1 MRTVLAVI
9 AIAFLA
15 GGLLAQPMPVAP
27 PLPPPAPLPP
37 GQVVS
42 HPLTAHRWRSRP
54 ARWERCLATA
64 SAGWTGPRAACTSS
78 TCGCERPCAR
88 SGYGSEAKALPPER
102 PLGPLGP
109 SWEDYQLLYFWPM
122 RQPVPALA
130 YGNRSGLPP
139 IPGQND
145 TRLLLGGQSLG
156 SQPSAGGRFT
166 LGASI
171 DKEETLG
178 WEATYFFLG
187 TRTFSQNARTFAG
200 GSVESI
206 GLPYTNATTG
216 MSDILTVAQPGVSNS
231 MLTVSTSVRVQG
243 WEVTGVANVVD
254 DKHVRVNALFGWRY
268 FQVQEG
274 LRLEQT
280 QFRYTPDGGLFRTAD
295 QFDAHNRFNGG
306 QLGFHT
312 DMRRGL
318 VFCEMTGKIAFGQ
331 NYEVVKNEGMTILQ
345 GPTRGV
351 QAFGG
356 SGIYV
361 QPSNAGRTANGVFA
375 VLPEGTVKFG
385 LHLGD
390 SGRIYVGYSF
400 LYLSD
405 AVRPGDQIDRTLNPS
420 QVPLVS
426 GNGPV
431 YGALSPARIVNRSD
445 FWVQGLVIGL
455 ETRY

>member
-1 MRTVLAVI
+1 
-9 AIAFLA
+9 
-15 GGLLAQPMPVAP
+15 
-27 PLPPPAPLPP
+27 
-37 GQVVS
+37 
-42 HPLTAHRWRSRP
+42 
-54 ARWERCLATA
+54 
-64 SAGWTGPRAACTSS
+64 
-78 TCGCERPCAR
+78 
-88 SGYGSEAKALPPER
+88 
-102 PLGPLGP
+102 
-109 SWEDYQLLYFWPM
+109 M
-122 RQPVPALA
+122 RQPVPALV

-145 TRLLLGGQSLG
+145 TRLLAGGQAID

-166 LGASI
+166 LGTSL
-171 DKEETLG
+171 DTDETIG

-187 TRTFSQNARTFAG
+187 TRTFRQNVRSFNG
-200 GSVESI
+200 GLADSI
-206 GLPYTNATTG
+206 GLPYTNAATG
-216 MSDILTVAQPGVSNS
+216 ASEILQVAQPGVSNS

-254 DKHVRVNALFGWRY
+254 DKHVKLNALFGWRY

-306 QLGFHT
+306 QIGLHS
-312 DMRRGL
+312 DVRRGI
-318 VFCEMTGKIAFGQ
+318 VFCEMTAKIAFGQ
-331 NYEVVKNEGMTILQ
+331 TYEVVKNEGMTILQ

-361 QPSNAGRTANGVFA
+361 QPSSAGRTANGVFA

-385 LHLGD
+385 LRLGD
-390 SGRIYVGYSF
+390 SGRLYVGYS
-400 LYLSD
+400 LIYLSD

-420 QVPLVS
+420 QIPLVS

-431 YGALSPARIVNRSD
+431 YGSDRPARIFNRSD
-445 FWVQGLVIGL
+445 FWTQGLIIGL